1 MSKFLAALIVAAVP
15 LTAEAAPESYT
26 IDPLHSSVLFAIDH
40 LGLSTIHGRFDKFAG
55 KFTIDRAAKSGNVE
69 LTIDT
74 ASVDTNENDKGSRQR
89 SRDEHLRSADF
100 FNAAEFPKMTYKS
113 TKVNFSGDNP
123 STIEGSLTLLGVTHP
138 VTFKFDRFKC
148 NPASGTSKER
158 CGGVVSGVVKR
169 SEFGMKRGVPNIG
182 DDIAIAATI
191 NKPMSS
197 ILYDPQT
204 AGGILMAAPGDRA
217 GAALERLRES
227 YAQAA
232 IIGRVVEHGP
242 HSLVVI

>member
-1 MSKFLAALIVAAVP
+1 MLKSLTAAALLALPIVAF
-15 LTAEAAPESYT
+15 AATDSYT
-26 IDPLHSSVLFAIDH
+26 VDPLHSSVNFTVDH
-40 LGLSTIHGRFDKFAG
+40 LGLTNIYGRFTKFSAKYSMDK
-55 KFTIDRAAKSGNVE
+55 AAKTGAMEASV
-69 LTIDT
+69 DT
-74 ASVDTNENDKGSRQR
+74 ASVDTNENDKGSRAR

-182 DDIAIAATI
+182 DDIAIVIAFE
-191 NKPMSS
+191 
-197 ILYDPQT
+197 
-204 AGGILMAAPGDRA
+204 GDKD
-217 GAALERLRES
+217 
-227 YAQAA
+227 Q
-232 IIGRVVEHGP
+232 
-242 HSLVVI
+242 